1 MAGSLG
7 GFFFVDIDMGVEPTI
22 GGFPPKWM
30 VKITETPIKID
41 DLGVPQF
48 LETPIYIYLS
58 TYLFIYIYI
67 DVYIFCIHILS
78 CRTVFFFLGGGMGIP
93 TKYQQALKVGV
104 FFQGEVSR

>member
-67 DVYIFCIHILS
+67 SMYTFFVYIFLAAEPC
-78 CRTVFFFLGGGMGIP
+78 FFFWGGGWASLLNIN
-93 TKYQQALKVGV
+93 
-104 FFQGEVSR
+104 RR